1 LFSIRNACDERAFPF
16 EPKNQLTSKHD
27 NTSKHSRVS
36 RLQQLWRQQKPRQ
49 TLCAHESIS
58 SAKGSDTN
66 HLHSTARNRDHSHFL
81 CLPAEMRNAIYRFTI
96 GSNTVHIIEHMDYL
110 DGLQTQVALLRVCR
124 QIYYEAIP
132 LVLGL
137 RQLVLG
143 NYKVAGHGRRMKKV
157 LDRMLKCPLSAYIG
171 AMAFMIEKESAVVA
185 GKKIKLCANLISMA
199 KKL

>member
-1 LFSIRNACDERAFPF
+1 
-16 EPKNQLTSKHD
+16 
-27 NTSKHSRVS
+27 
-36 RLQQLWRQQKPRQ
+36 
-49 TLCAHESIS
+49 
-58 SAKGSDTN
+58 
-66 HLHSTARNRDHSHFL
+66 
-81 CLPAEMRNAIYRFTI
+81 MRNAIYRFTI

-185 GKKIKLCANLISMA
+185 GKKIKLYMWGNVKVEACRSQLQHELCEGRGSHTIEV
-199 KKL
+199 KIGGRHE